1 MQPLHHLR
9 KVLQS
14 EIFSPL
20 AGVESINTEIDRIGT
35 GGSSRLHRSPVAG
48 GR

>member
-1 MQPLHHLR
+1 MQPLHHFR

-14 EIFSPL
+14 EILSPL
-20 AGVESINTEIDRIGT
+20 AGVEGINAEIHRIGT

-48 GR
+48 R